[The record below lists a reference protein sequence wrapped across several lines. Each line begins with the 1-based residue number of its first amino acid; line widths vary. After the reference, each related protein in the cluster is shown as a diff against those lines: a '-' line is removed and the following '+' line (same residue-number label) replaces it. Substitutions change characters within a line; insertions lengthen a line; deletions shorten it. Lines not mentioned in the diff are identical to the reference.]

1 MGRRMADWGRWAERA
16 LDILYPP
23 RCPYCGEVIATGERT
38 CGSCSAEDQRI
49 REPRCIRC
57 GRSRPDC
64 TCSEKGPPKY
74 YRGLTA
80 PFYFEGA
87 VCGAVYRLK
96 RDPYPARVLGGEMAR
111 SLREAFAG
119 MDWDWITCV
128 PMSRKKRRSRGFNQ
142 SEELARQVAGR
153 LEIPYRSLLDLEFE
167 PQIQHSLTA
176 EERRANVLGAYCVR
190 RNAPVEGCR
199 ILLVDDVFTTGST
212 AVECAKVL
220 MFSGAQSVHLLCAAI
235 TLPEKRNGRV
245 DK

>member
-1 MGRRMADWGRWAERA
+1 MGPVGREGAGYSVSAAMPLLRGGNRDRRADLRLLQCGGSADPGTA
-16 LDILYPP
+16 LYP
-23 RCPYCGEVIATGERT
+23 VRT
-38 CGSCSAEDQRI
+38 EQAGLYLFR
-49 REPRCIRC
+49 
-57 GRSRPDC
+57 
-64 TCSEKGPPKY
+64 KGAAQILPGPH
-74 YRGLTA
+74 
-80 PFYFEGA
+80 GA
-87 VCGAVYRLK
+87 VLLRGGGVRSGLPAEAGSISGPGAGRGNGAFSPGGLCGDGLGL
-96 RDPYPARVLGGEMAR
+96 DP
-111 SLREAFAG
+111 
-119 MDWDWITCV
+119 CV